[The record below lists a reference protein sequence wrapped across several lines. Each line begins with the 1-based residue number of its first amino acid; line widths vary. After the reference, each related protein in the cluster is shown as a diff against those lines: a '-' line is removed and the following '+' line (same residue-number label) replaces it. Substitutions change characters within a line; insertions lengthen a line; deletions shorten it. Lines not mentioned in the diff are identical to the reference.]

1 MKTLV
6 IPSKIHDYHVTI
18 DASMASLKKVCSENI
33 GAVFFIDKNV
43 FAIYRDFFSSIPNDR
58 VHILNPVEDE
68 KNIDT
73 VCDIYRFLLG
83 FNDRRN
89 LHIVSIGGGIIQ
101 DLTGFTAST
110 LYRGVRWT
118 FFPTTLLAQAD
129 SCVGSKTSLNFQQY
143 KNTLGT
149 FYPPHEVYICT
160 PFLKSLSAIEIDS
173 GIGEI
178 IKFLLL
184 DDTKKVSL
192 THISS
197 LVKKIKQDASF
208 GAALLETHRVKQSY
222 ISQDEFDFG
231 KRNLFNYGH
240 CFGHALESSSDYRI
254 PHGIAVSIGMVFANA
269 LSVSRGYIREEL
281 SNEINEL
288 LLFPNINITLLSQYF
303 NSTALIRAMRQDKK
317 RTGKFLS
324 IILLSSDD
332 FTAAKIDDLSD
343 VEFVDVLE
351 KVVNILRVK

>member
-6 IPSKIHDYHVTI
+6 IPSKIHDYNVNI
-18 DASMASLKKVCSENI
+18 DDSMTSLKSVCSASTK
-33 GAVFFIDKNV
+33 AVFFIDKNV
-43 FAIYRDFFSSIPNDR
+43 FSIYRDIFSSIPNDR
-58 VHILNPVEDE
+58 LYILNPVEDK

-83 FNDRRN
+83 FNDKRN

-110 LYRGVRWT
+110 LYRGIRWT

-149 FYPPHEVYICT
+149 FYPPHEVHICT
-160 PFLKSLSAIEIDS
+160 PFLKSLSAMEIES

-184 DDTKKVSL
+184 DDKNPVSL
-192 THISS
+192 ANISD
-197 LVKKIKQDASF
+197 LVEKIKKNGSF
-208 GAALLETHRVKQSY
+208 EAALLETHRVKRSY

-240 CFGHALESSSDYRI
+240 CFGHALESSSDYHI
-254 PHGIAVSIGMVFANA
+254 PHGIAVSIGMVFANV
-269 LSVSRGYIREEL
+269 LSVSRGYISEDL
-281 SNEINEL
+281 FDEINEL
-288 LLFPNINITLLSQYF
+288 LLLPNINIRLCFEYFDSAVLLQ
-303 NSTALIRAMRQDKK
+303 AMRKDKK
-317 RTGKFLS
+317 RIGAYLS
-324 IILLSSDD
+324 IIVLHSDN
-332 FTAAKIDDLSD
+332 FTAVKVDDLSD
-343 VEFVDVLE
+343 AEFIDVLD
-351 KVVNILRVK
+351 KTVNILGVK